1 VRVVLSSYYSLNRML
16 IELSTA
22 FRIRSVNS
30 AVSQTPDCMSLISVL
45 TWGYK
50 FLTFKFRDCESFL
63 HISGIRIHWIGMVGR
78 VLFLWMNVLDGVW
91 VCRVVV
97 DGCVVKYQ
105 CETEDGY
112 PRRCSRQAVIARPE
126 WSSL

>member
-1 VRVVLSSYYSLNRML
+1 
-16 IELSTA
+16 
-22 FRIRSVNS
+22 
-30 AVSQTPDCMSLISVL
+30 
-45 TWGYK
+45 
-50 FLTFKFRDCESFL
+50 
-63 HISGIRIHWIGMVGR
+63 
-78 VLFLWMNVLDGVW
+78 MNVLDGVW

-126 WSSL
+126 